1 MKFPT
6 SFLFG
11 LGYIY
16 NSCLKAWSAISQ
28 YIHLPNHHIV
38 YLKLTHC
45 CSSAASLKSWKKLY
59 PKKEKLQH
67 MKTGTDSWFWVS
79 QNLGWFL
86 GSTRMPRPYEIT
98 LNNTV
103 RALLSFQ
110 ISWLSRKHQLG
121 ARVILPLYYLLIN
134 IFNR

>member
-16 NSCLKAWSAISQ
+16 NSCLKAWSTISQ
-28 YIHLPNHHIV
+28 YIHLPNHHLV
-38 YLKLTHC
+38 YLQLTHC
-45 CSSAASLKSWKKLY
+45 CSSATSLKSWKKLY
-59 PKKEKLQH
+59 PKKKSATHENWYRFLVFSFSEFG
-67 MKTGTDSWFWVS
+67 MI
-79 QNLGWFL
+79 L
-86 GSTRMPRPYEIT
+86 GSTRMPRPHEIT
-98 LNNTV
+98 LNNKV

-110 ISWLSRKHQLG
+110 ISWLSREHQLG
-121 ARVILPLYYLLIN
+121 ARVILPLCYLLIN